1 MLILFFICTICRTS
15 RLRYRSVR
23 RRSRIAV
30 GAKQR
35 LHKAGY
41 FPELLARSSDVP
53 EGQPIRNR
61 TNATGMPQLL
71 EKLVGSQG
79 FEPWTNGL

>member
-1 MLILFFICTICRTS
+1 MLFLFFICTICRTS

-30 GAKQR
+30 VAKQR
-35 LHKAGY
+35 LQKADY
-41 FPELLARSSDVP
+41 FRELLARSSDIP

-61 TNATGMPQLL
+61 TKATGMP
-71 EKLVGSQG
+71 
-79 FEPWTNGL
+79 

>member
-1 MLILFFICTICRTS
+1 MLFLFFICTICRTS

-30 GAKQR
+30 VAKQR
-35 LHKAGY
+35 LQKADY
-41 FPELLARSSDVP
+41 FRELLARSSDIP

-61 TNATGMPQLL
+61 TKATGCRNAA
-71 EKLVGSQG
+71 
-79 FEPWTNGL
+79 T